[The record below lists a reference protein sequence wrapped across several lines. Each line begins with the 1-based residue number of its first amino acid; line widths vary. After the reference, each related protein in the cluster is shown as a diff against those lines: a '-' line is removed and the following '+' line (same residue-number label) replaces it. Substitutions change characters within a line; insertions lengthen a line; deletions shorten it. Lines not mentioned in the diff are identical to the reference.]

1 MKFLNKFKKP
11 KLVFK
16 KKELTFLD
24 ISAKYPNPPN
34 IMIEDKKVKELHFY
48 LGESKKIYVFP
59 LLCTDIIYLSRF
71 FPDEVEFFG
80 NELMKIFKNI
90 RRYERK

>member
-1 MKFLNKFKKP
+1 MKILNKFKKQIP
-11 KLVFK
+11 FI
-16 KKELTFLD
+16 KKELTWVD
-24 ISAKYPNPPN
+24 IANHYPNPPN

-80 NELMKIFKNI
+80 NELLKVFKNI
-90 RRYERK
+90 RRFDR